1 MIREILQLMFPPKPS
16 ALATMRAQ
24 SETMQAAI
32 YSALEHE

>member
-16 ALATMRAQ
+16 ALDAMRVQ
-24 SETMQAAI
+24 SEATQAAI